1 MFHTSRK
8 FLLLC
13 GSLLAGIA
21 MLAANGPEDDALRAI
36 RPEAIQAHVTF
47 LADDLLEGRGTGT
60 RGHEIA
66 AKYVAAQF
74 QAMGLKP
81 AGENGTFFQPIPF
94 RSAVIVPG
102 ETSFK
107 FTREGKEET
116 LDYGEDYFG
125 VADLRKAVLT
135 LSGQIVYVGH
145 GVTAPEFGV
154 DDYKDVDVRGK
165 VVASVRTPDPRLP
178 TAEGAH
184 FAALETRLETAAAHG
199 AIGAIEIRDPQ
210 SDKVQPYA
218 RALRQSVLPA
228 MAWIGANGYP
238 RGRRDEIQWLATLSQ
253 AGTKKL
259 FTGFLPDKSVILPVS
274 ISVTISS
281 RISDVTSPN
290 VIAVLSGSDPTL
302 SKEYVVYTAHTD
314 HLGIG
319 VPVNGKSIYNGAYD
333 NASGTAVLIEV
344 ARAFTRLPTP
354 PRRSV
359 IFLAPTAEEKGLL
372 GSDYFAEY
380 PTVPRSQIVANVNMD
395 SQNLQFDFRDVQVIG
410 AEHSSLGADAVRAA
424 DKLGLE
430 VSPDLQPEQ
439 AFFRR
444 SDQYSFVK
452 RGIPSVFLRRG
463 GKAVDPKIDGL
474 KLVNEWYATIYHSP
488 SDDLSQPLN
497 WEAGAKCAKFSFLLG
512 YTIAQDDA
520 RPKWNDGDFFGK
532 TFGSKH

>member
-199 AIGAIEIRDPQ
+199 AIGAIEIR
-210 SDKVQPYA
+210 
-218 RALRQSVLPA
+218 
-228 MAWIGANGYP
+228 
-238 RGRRDEIQWLATLSQ
+238 
-253 AGTKKL
+253 
-259 FTGFLPDKSVILPVS
+259 
-274 ISVTISS
+274 
-281 RISDVTSPN
+281 
-290 VIAVLSGSDPTL
+290 
-302 SKEYVVYTAHTD
+302 
-314 HLGIG
+314 
-319 VPVNGKSIYNGAYD
+319 
-333 NASGTAVLIEV
+333 
-344 ARAFTRLPTP
+344 
-354 PRRSV
+354 
-359 IFLAPTAEEKGLL
+359 
-372 GSDYFAEY
+372 
-380 PTVPRSQIVANVNMD
+380 
-395 SQNLQFDFRDVQVIG
+395 
-410 AEHSSLGADAVRAA
+410 
-424 DKLGLE
+424 
-430 VSPDLQPEQ
+430 
-439 AFFRR
+439 
-444 SDQYSFVK
+444 
-452 RGIPSVFLRRG
+452 
-463 GKAVDPKIDGL
+463 
-474 KLVNEWYATIYHSP
+474 
-488 SDDLSQPLN
+488 
-497 WEAGAKCAKFSFLLG
+497 
-512 YTIAQDDA
+512 
-520 RPKWNDGDFFGK
+520 
-532 TFGSKH
+532 